1 MQINRQALRDVV
13 ADESRLVF
21 DNIPAEYL
29 TDALGRLRG
38 EAAALVFPLSTEE
51 VGGVLRYAH
60 EHQIPV
66 TPRGAGTNLVGST
79 VPLQGGIILDL
90 SRMNRILELDRD
102 TLTITV
108 EPGILLQDLQA
119 YVEGEG
125 LFYPPDPGE
134 KASSLGGNISTNAG
148 GMRAVKYGVTRDYV
162 RGLEVVL
169 ADGTV
174 LQVGGRQVKD
184 ASGLSLKHLLIGSEG
199 TLAVITK
206 CVLRLL
212 PKPACSVS
220 VLVPYADLE
229 TGIRSVLTILQA
241 DANPT
246 AVEFMER
253 KVVALGEE
261 FSGVQYPCPQAG
273 SYILLTFDGQ
283 ENEVEANL
291 ERVRALALANGAL
304 DYAVL
309 EDPAQA
315 ADIWK
320 VRGALVKAVEA
331 VSEQEPVDIVVPIS
345 RTADFIAFVNELEAA
360 SGVRMVSFGHA
371 GDGNVHLCVVR
382 GDRDAETWERELH
395 AVMDRAYH
403 KAYELGGVASGEHG
417 IGVSKR
423 RYFLRESNRE
433 NLIVMNQI
441 KDALDPLHILND
453 QKSYIGGHDHAEP
466 V

>member
-1 MQINRQALRDVV
+1 MKFDRQLLREIIQD
-13 ADESRLVF
+13 DSRLIF
-21 DNIPAEYL
+21 DNIPPEYL

-51 VGGVLRYAH
+51 VSGVLLYAH
-60 EHQIPV
+60 EHRVPV

-79 VPLQGGIILDL
+79 VPLRGGILLDF

-102 TLTITV
+102 TMTITV
-108 EPGILLQDLQA
+108 EPGILLQDLQS
-119 YVEGEG
+119 YVESQGF
-125 LFYPPDPGE
+125 FYPPDPGE

-162 RGLEVVL
+162 RGLEAVL
-169 ADGTV
+169 CDGTII
-174 LQVGGRQVKD
+174 QAGGKQVKD
-184 ASGLSLKHLLIGSEG
+184 ASGLSLKHLLVGSEG

-206 CVLRLL
+206 CILRLL
-212 PKPACSVS
+212 PKPESSVS

-229 TGIRSVLTILQA
+229 TGIHSVLGILRA

-246 AVEFMER
+246 AVEFMEQ
-253 KVVALGEE
+253 KVVALEE
-261 FSGVQYPCPQAG
+261 NFSGVTYPCPEAG
-273 SYILLTFDGQ
+273 SYILLTFDGHKA
-283 ENEVEANL
+283 EVEANL
-291 ERVRALALANGAL
+291 ERVRDLILKNGAL
-304 DYAVL
+304 DCIIL
-309 EDPAQA
+309 KDPARA

-345 RTADFIAFVNELEAA
+345 RTADFIAFVNELEAS
-360 SGVRMVSFGHA
+360 SGVQMVSFGHA

-382 GDRDAETWERELH
+382 GGRDGETWERDLH

-403 KAYELGGVASGEHG
+403 RAYELGGVASGEHG

-423 RYFLRESNRE
+423 RYFLRETAGE
-433 NLIVMNQI
+433 TLAVMNQI

-453 QKSYIGGHDHAEP
+453 QKSYIGGKNHAET